1 MTNDPYTNR
10 ELEEKWND
18 IKEQLSLI
26 LIQVTKTNGRVAE
39 LEGWRQYLSG
49 ASKVLTIIIVP
60 LFLWL
65 IYSSVV

>member
-1 MTNDPYTNR
+1 MNDDYTKR
-10 ELEEKWND
+10 ELDEKWND
-18 IKEQLSLI
+18 IKETLERI
-26 LIQVTKTNGRVAE
+26 LDQTTKTNGRVAE